1 MEKNLTEPADLQRG
15 NEYAASIF
23 NALFGDGQLYSFNG
37 NVRNYGL
44 IDNLPAGACVEV
56 PVLASRNGLQP
67 IHVGPIPDELLPLMH
82 LSSQIEEM
90 ADRACFEGD
99 RELIYKAICYD
110 PLTSAVLDLREIRQ
124 LVDELFAFSEPWLPA
139 GMRRKN

>member
-1 MEKNLTEPADLQRG
+1 
-15 NEYAASIF
+15 
-23 NALFGDGQLYSFNG
+23 
-37 NVRNYGL
+37 
-44 IDNLPAGACVEV
+44 
-56 PVLASRNGLQP
+56 
-67 IHVGPIPDELLPLMH
+67 MH

-90 ADRACFEGD
+90 SVRACFEGD